1 MTKLLYSRFYGFD
14 VFKAQW
20 TQAERY
26 VAYMKKYQ
34 CIYMILVEIPLMAV
48 SAYGITQV
56 PLATQLHITLWETAL
71 ITFALV
77 LMTLVE

>member
-1 MTKLLYSRFYGFD
+1 
-14 VFKAQW
+14 
-20 TQAERY
+20 
-26 VAYMKKYQ
+26 MKKYQ

>member
-1 MTKLLYSRFYGFD
+1 M
-14 VFKAQW
+14 FKAQW

-26 VAYMKKYQ
+26 VAQMKKYQ

-71 ITFALV
+71 ITLALV